1 MKPKLNINPNLCM
14 ATLLAAGLIA
24 PTQSALA
31 KTKKTGSSLQ
41 KANELIEAENAQ
53 MRRQLADSRLKQQEL
68 QKTIQAKSA
77 AKTLTVAGNNPFGAT
92 ELPARD
98 KQIVPAEM
106 ACGANMKMGASGSDA
121 GQMKMEPGDQFLF
134 NPVFGGGEM
143 FNAHPKGMWML
154 NAKWMH
160 MQMDGL
166 QAGTKPVQE
175 SQVGPPV
182 GPSSPVQNVKYP
194 YMMIPTHMTMD
205 MMMFMGM
212 YGVTDKLT
220 LMGMLNYQTSG
231 MQMLMD
237 MGNQFGNDFNMI
249 SGSPPM
255 NTGGLGDTEID
266 ALYKIYDSKLGKV
279 TGTLGL
285 SLPTGSTKQGIDAM
299 GTTFRAPYD
308 MQLGSGTVDF
318 KPALTYNW
326 VSDNVLWNLG
336 GQASGIVHTGTNH
349 GWAYGNSIKLSTWGQ
364 RAFGPATTWVRLRYT
379 DTAQIQ
385 GSDPQIQLLMDPENG
400 APTPDA
406 DPHNYGGKIL
416 NAFVG
421 ASYKYKIFSFGV
433 EGGVPAY
440 QYLNGLQMKNSWQ
453 ITSGFQAMF

>member
-24 PTQSALA
+24 PTHGALA

-68 QKTIQAKSA
+68 QKTIQAKST
-77 AKTLTVAGNNPFGAT
+77 AKTVTVAGNNRFGAN
-92 ELPARD
+92 ELPTRD

-154 NAKWMH
+154 NTKWMH

-175 SQVGPPV
+175 SQVGPAVAPM
-182 GPSSPVQNVKYP
+182 SPVQNVKYP

-237 MGNQFGNDFNMI
+237 MGNMMGNPFNSV

-279 TGTLGL
+279 TL
-285 SLPTGSTKQGIDAM
+285 SLIHISEPT
-299 GTTFRAPYD
+299 RPY
-308 MQLGSGTVDF
+308 
-318 KPALTYNW
+318 
-326 VSDNVLWNLG
+326 
-336 GQASGIVHTGTNH
+336 
-349 GWAYGNSIKLSTWGQ
+349 
-364 RAFGPATTWVRLRYT
+364 
-379 DTAQIQ
+379 
-385 GSDPQIQLLMDPENG
+385 
-400 APTPDA
+400 
-406 DPHNYGGKIL
+406 
-416 NAFVG
+416 
-421 ASYKYKIFSFGV
+421 
-433 EGGVPAY
+433 
-440 QYLNGLQMKNSWQ
+440 
-453 ITSGFQAMF
+453 

>member
-1 MKPKLNINPNLCM
+1 MKPKLNINPKLCI

-24 PTQSALA
+24 PAQDALA
-31 KTKKTGSSLQ
+31 KKKKTSGSAQ
-41 KANELIEAENAQ
+41 KVKVLETENAQ
-53 MRRQLADSRLKQQEL
+53 MRQQLADSRIRQQEL
-68 QKTIQAKSA
+68 LKKMQARP
-77 AKTLTVAGNNPFGAT
+77 VANDVAVNADSNPFGAK
-92 ELPARD
+92 ELPSRQ
-98 KQIVPAEM
+98 KPLVVGEM
-106 ACGANMKMGASGSDA
+106 SCGANMKMGASGQDA

-154 NAKWMH
+154 NTKWMH

-175 SQVGPPV
+175 SQVGPAVAPM
-182 GPSSPVQNVKYP
+182 SPVQNVKYP

-237 MGNQFGNDFNMI
+237 MGNMMGNPFNSV

-379 DTAQIQ
+379 DTAQIH

-433 EGGVPAY
+433 EGGVPTY